1 MDNPIESI
9 QETQQVGL
17 AAALA
22 GNQVSNDE
30 IMSPMVS
37 DHQSEEMTHI
47 PISLIAQQM
56 SQNELQT
63 YDRDYKNNSAV
74 YDFKTRETTESEATH
89 KTSNLSSSSKSTKSN
104 RVNSIPTL
112 KSVWNVIL
120 RSLVVFCCCYFIHKH
135 GFIFEFTPTVSEN
148 RENAG
153 VTVGQR
159 YWPCLPNT
167 P

>member
-112 KSVWNVIL
+112 KSV
-120 RSLVVFCCCYFIHKH
+120 
-135 GFIFEFTPTVSEN
+135 
-148 RENAG
+148 
-153 VTVGQR
+153 
-159 YWPCLPNT
+159 
-167 P
+167 